1 VTENQKANL
10 LSESWVMVQPS
21 MVEGWGI
28 TVIEANRYGTPV
40 VASDVNGLKDSV
52 VNGKTG
58 YLVPVNDSDQLAEK
72 IIQLIKNKRSLLSF
86 SKNAKEWSGN
96 FSWDISAERFLNI
109 ISESKKDNQSN
120 KLELITIN

>member
-1 VTENQKANL
+1 
-10 LSESWVMVQPS
+10 MVL
-21 MVEGWGI
+21 
-28 TVIEANRYGTPV
+28 PV